1 MFWSEGTA
9 FSAVESVPTRNY
21 FPRWRQILQ
30 NCATIF
36 RQSAKF
42 FYVHSLAVLHVA
54 EGLPLDTD
62 VLELGLVAAGLE
74 IGGTG
79 LDICGAYKEDDS
91 SESEN
96 ETKTEV
102 VKKKVYRRTI
112 CN

>member
-1 MFWSEGTA
+1 M
-9 FSAVESVPTRNY
+9 
-21 FPRWRQILQ
+21 
-30 NCATIF
+30 
-36 RQSAKF
+36 
-42 FYVHSLAVLHVA
+42 
-54 EGLPLDTD
+54 DTD

-102 VKKKVYRRTI
+102 VKKKFI
-112 CN
+112 DGQHIIK